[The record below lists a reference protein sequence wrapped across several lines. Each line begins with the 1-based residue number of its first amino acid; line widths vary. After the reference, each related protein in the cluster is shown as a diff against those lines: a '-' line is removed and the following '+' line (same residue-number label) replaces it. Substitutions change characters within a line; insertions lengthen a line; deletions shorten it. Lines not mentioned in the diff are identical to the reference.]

1 MLCTAPLTIVI
12 LPFLPPSLPPSL
24 PLSMLAEDY
33 PQLHYISTSS
43 EPGLLNDVRTILR
56 QAAEKAAAAQADPS
70 LPPSLPLSLPEA
82 MSHALA
88 SRIRSVLALPPSLP
102 PPLPSAILLD
112 GWPRSMTDLK
122 TLEDGGREGGEA
134 RSVYV
139 DACVFLDSGEEKE
152 DRELVLLR
160 EGLKE
165 GGREGGRA
173 WVIPNDGEVGEVYKK
188 VKEVLAPVLAK
199 GGLRE
204 GGKEGGKEVLQS
216 ESPAEAA
223 GVAAAAATAKT
234 KPASSS
240 SLLPFGGLLLPP
252 PLSLALLRAGISSPT
267 PIQEEA
273 FPQIMR
279 GHHVLIHD
287 ETGSGKTLAFLLP
300 LLLPLLPPP
309 SPSDEK
315 ASAGTAPSSPSSS
328 HSLPCQLMIVCPTRE
343 LAVQVGR
350 VVSDL
355 LEGEGERE
363 DGKEGQVALLI
374 EESGEGA
381 PPLLPSLPAPVLV
394 GTAKVLWS
402 EMVKANGTS
411 SQTRA
416 GEREGWMRNLRALVI
431 DEVDRCLSPLGQ
443 YATLK
448 EKKQKG
454 RHPKPAVLLVE
465 EVMRR
470 DGRGGGRD
478 GGKVQFVGASATI
491 GRPLRREVARC
502 LGVDPKLDPPVV
514 VRGGGREGRGGGV
527 EEGRAVSVPKGIA
540 HRYIAVPDEDVQEKL
555 LAVRAYL
562 IERQPRRPLLFV
574 PQQQY
579 VQTGGRGGE
588 EGGRKEGGAAAGASV
603 SEVVS
608 RLGRLMR
615 GTKWE
620 GRVKALHEEMGF
632 GGGGGGGGRTG
643 GRAGKQVVDGRGG
656 KKGRGMGGG
665 GKAQVGGEEERERRR
680 KVADLL
686 SLEDQVAGPLASTS
700 SSLPSSSSAMSFP
713 LLVTSVE
720 TARGLDFAG
729 ECDCVL
735 ILGRAKSADEYQHV
749 AGRTGR
755 RGRDG
760 GREVMEGEGGSAV
773 SVISYVDIKKLT
785 GYESM
790 LGIKFTR
797 ENGMIFG

>member
-1 MLCTAPLTIVI
+1 
-12 LPFLPPSLPPSL
+12 
-24 PLSMLAEDY
+24 
-33 PQLHYISTSS
+33 
-43 EPGLLNDVRTILR
+43 
-56 QAAEKAAAAQADPS
+56 
-70 LPPSLPLSLPEA
+70 
-82 MSHALA
+82 
-88 SRIRSVLALPPSLP
+88 
-102 PPLPSAILLD
+102 
-112 GWPRSMTDLK
+112 MTDLE
-122 TLEDGGREGGEA
+122 TLEEGGREGEEG
-134 RSVYV
+134 RSGYV
-139 DACVFLDSGEEKE
+139 DACVFLDTGEEKE

-160 EGLKE
+160 EGLRE
-165 GGREGGRA
+165 GGKEGGRA
-173 WVIPNDGEVGEVYKK
+173 WVVSNDGEVGEVYKK
-188 VKEVLAPVLAK
+188 VKAVLAPVLEK

-204 GGKEGGKEVLQS
+204 GGREGGKEAAPS
-216 ESPAEAA
+216 EPPVEVAAPATIRAA
-223 GVAAAAATAKT
+223 APAAPAAPAPAAPAPAAAATAAAAKVPTQAAAATATATTKT
-234 KPASSS
+234 KAATSSS
-240 SLLPFGGLLLPP
+240 PFPFGGLLLPP
-252 PLSLALLRAGISSPT
+252 PLNLALLRAGITSPT

-300 LLLPLLPPP
+300 LLLPLLPSP
-309 SPSDEK
+309 SPSDGRQ
-315 ASAGTAPSSPSSS
+315 SAGAVPSSPPS
-328 HSLPCQLMIVCPTRE
+328 SLPPPPPLPRQLMIVCPTRE

-355 LEGEGERE
+355 LGGEGGRE
-363 DGKEGQVALLI
+363 DGVEGQVALLI
-374 EESGEGA
+374 EESRDGA

-411 SQTRA
+411 SATRA
-416 GEREGWMRNLRALVI
+416 GGREGWMQNLRAVVI

-448 EKKQKG
+448 EKKQKE

-470 DGRGGGRD
+470 DGGEGGRER
-478 GGKVQFVGASATI
+478 GRVQFVGASATI

-502 LGVDPKLDPPVV
+502 LGVDPKLEPPVV
-514 VRGGGREGRGGGV
+514 VRGGGREGGGGGV

-540 HRYIAVPDEDVQEKL
+540 HRYIAVPDEEIQGKL

-562 IERQPRRPLLFV
+562 LEKQPRRPLLFV

-579 VQTGGRGGE
+579 VQPVGGGGEGGGRR
-588 EGGRKEGGAAAGASV
+588 EGGGAGASV

-615 GTKWE
+615 GTEWE

-632 GGGGGGGGRTG
+632 GGRGGREG
-643 GRAGKQVVDGRGG
+643 GKAGKQVVDGRGG

-665 GKAQVGGEEERERRR
+665 KKAQEGEEEEREGRR

-700 SSLPSSSSAMSFP
+700 SSIPSSSSALSFP

-720 TARGLDFAG
+720 TARGLDFGG

-755 RGRDG
+755 RVRDG

-790 LGIKFTR
+790 LGIRFTR
-797 ENGMIFG
+797 ESGLILG

>member
-1 MLCTAPLTIVI
+1 
-12 LPFLPPSLPPSL
+12 
-24 PLSMLAEDY
+24 MLAEEY
-33 PQLHYISTSS
+33 PQLRYISTSS
-43 EPGLLNDVRTILR
+43 ETGLLTDVRTLL
-56 QAAEKAAAAQADPS
+56 QQAAAAAAAAAADPS
-70 LPPSLPLSLPEA
+70 LPPSLPLSLPQA
-82 MSHALA
+82 LSHALA
-88 SRIRSVLALPPSLP
+88 SRICSHLALPPSLSP
-102 PPLPSAILLD
+102 GLVLD
-112 GWPRSMTDLK
+112 GWPRSATDLEI
-122 TLEDGGREGGEA
+122 LEEGGREGGEGG
-134 RSVYV
+134 REGGRGYV
-139 DACVFLDSGEEKE
+139 DACVFLDTGEEKE
-152 DRELVLLR
+152 DPELVLLR

-173 WVIPNDGEVGEVYKK
+173 CVVQTVVNEGTVDDVYQK
-188 VKEVLAPVLAK
+188 VKEALAPVLEK
-199 GGLRE
+199 GGA
-204 GGKEGGKEVLQS
+204 KEGGKGAAPS
-216 ESPAEAA
+216 TPPPPAAA
-223 GVAAAAATAKT
+223 AKVPAAAATKT
-234 KPASSS
+234 KAAAKPSSTI
-240 SLLPFGGLLLPP
+240 LPFGGLLLPP
-252 PLSLALLRAGISSPT
+252 PLSLALLRAGITQPT
-267 PIQEEA
+267 PIQEES

-279 GHHVLIHD
+279 GRHVLIHD

-309 SPSDEK
+309 GEISQPSL
-315 ASAGTAPSSPSSS
+315 PSSPPL
-328 HSLPCQLMIVCPTRE
+328 LPRQLVIVCPTRE

-355 LEGEGERE
+355 LGGEGGRE
-363 DGKEGQVALLI
+363 GGHVALLI
-374 EESGEGA
+374 EESREGT

-402 EMVKANGTS
+402 EMVKANQTS
-411 SQTRA
+411 LKTRE
-416 GEREGWMRNLRALVI
+416 GGREGWMGNVRAVVI

-448 EKKQKG
+448 EKKQKE
-454 RHPKPAVLLVE
+454 RHPKPAVLLLE

-470 DGRGGGRD
+470 GGGRE
-478 GGKVQFVGASATI
+478 GGRVQFVGASATI

-514 VRGGGREGRGGGV
+514 VRGGGREGGGV
-527 EEGRAVSVPKGIA
+527 EEEGGKEGGRAVTVPKGIA
-540 HRYIAVPDEDVQEKL
+540 HRYIAVPDEEVQGKL

-562 IERQPRRPLLFV
+562 MDKKPRRPLLFV

-579 VQTGGRGGE
+579 VQPV
-588 EGGRKEGGAAAGASV
+588 EGGGTGEGGASSVSV
-603 SEVVS
+603 SEVVA
-608 RLGRLMR
+608 RLGRLVR
-615 GTKWE
+615 GTEWE

-632 GGGGGGGGRTG
+632 GGGGREG

-665 GKAQVGGEEERERRR
+665 KKEQEGEEGEEEEREGRR
-680 KVADLL
+680 KVSDLL

-700 SSLPSSSSAMSFP
+700 SSLPPSSSALSFP
-713 LLVTSVE
+713 LLVTSAE
-720 TARGLDFAG
+720 TARGLDFGG

-760 GREVMEGEGGSAV
+760 GREGGREVKEGEGGVAV

-797 ENGMIFG
+797 ESGLVFD